1 MGLQAYRV
9 VFRSGVSPPD
19 ASRRTVR
26 TMRMSLNYN
35 FPVTALALKSRATL
49 SHGHEK
55 CRSHGSNS
63 PLGRK
68 TVKPQPLERRPMG
81 WVLGS
86 GRWRISAKARASRHA
101 FDLFI
106 EYI

>member
-35 FPVTALALKSRATL
+35 FPVL